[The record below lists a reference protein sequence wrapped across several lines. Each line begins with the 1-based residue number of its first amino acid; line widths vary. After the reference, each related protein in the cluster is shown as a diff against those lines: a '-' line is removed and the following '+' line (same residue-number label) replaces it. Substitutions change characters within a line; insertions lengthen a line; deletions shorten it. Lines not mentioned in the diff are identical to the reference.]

1 MRLAAIDIGSNAVR
15 LLIND
20 IHPWQDGEYDYT
32 KLSFVRV
39 PLRLGFDVFDQGFI
53 SNKKISKLADTLN
66 AFKLLMSVYDVEDYR
81 ICATSAMRD
90 AQNAPE
96 IIRKI
101 KQETGLQIDVITG
114 TQEARMLFEAFPP
127 NASLNNPRLVY
138 IDVGGGSTEISLY
151 ENKTCVLNQ
160 SFNVGTIRLLR
171 NDVVDTDWP
180 VMKKFVKEN
189 ILPGPQ
195 ALAIGSGGNI
205 NKVFSLVKRKKDKPL
220 DAELLNDYFK
230 QMHDMSVEER
240 MHHFDLRADRADV
253 IVPALKIY
261 TAILRWGGIDK
272 ILVPQ
277 IGLSDGIVHHLFQ
290 EKRNA

>member
-20 IHPWQDGEYDYT
+20 IHPWHEGETDFT

-39 PLRLGFDVFDQGFI
+39 PLRLGFEVFDQGII
-53 SNKKISKLADTLN
+53 SEKKINDLADTLK
-66 AFKLLMSVYDVEDYR
+66 AFQLLMKVYEVEDYR

-90 AQNAPE
+90 ARNAPD
-96 IIRKI
+96 IVKRI
-101 KQETGLQIDVITG
+101 KQQTGLSIEILTG
-114 TQEARMLFEAFPP
+114 HQEARMLFEAFPP

-138 IDVGGGSTEISLY
+138 VDVGGGSTEISLY

-171 NDVVDTDWP
+171 NDVADTDWP
-180 VMKKFVKEN
+180 LMKKFVKDH

-205 NKVFSLVKRKKDKPL
+205 NKVFSLAKRKKDKPL

-230 QMHDMSVEER
+230 QMQAMTVEDR

-261 TAILRWGGIDK
+261 TSIMRWGGIDK

-277 IGLSDGIVHHLFQ
+277 IGLSDGIVHHLFH
-290 EKRNA
+290 EKRMA

>member
-1 MRLAAIDIGSNAVR
+1 MRLAAIDIGSNAIR

-20 IHPWQDGEYDYT
+20 IHPWHEGGNDFT

-39 PLRLGFDVFDQGFI
+39 PLRLGFDVFDRGII
-53 SNKKISKLADTLN
+53 SEKKIIDLADTLK
-66 AFKLLMSVYDVEDYR
+66 AFQLLMKVYEVEDYC

-90 AQNAPE
+90 AQNASD
-96 IIRKI
+96 IIKFI
-101 KQETGLQIDVITG
+101 KQQTGLQIDVITG
-114 TQEARMLFEAFPP
+114 YQEARMLFEAFQP
-127 NASLNNPRLVY
+127 NASLSNPRLVY

-151 ENKTCVLNQ
+151 ENKTCLVNQ

-171 NDVVDTDWP
+171 NDIADTEWP
-180 VMKKFVKEN
+180 LMKKFVKEN
-189 ILPGPQ
+189 ILPGSQ

-205 NKVFSLVKRKKDKPL
+205 NKVFSLAKRKKDKPL

-230 QMHDMSVEER
+230 QMQAMTVEER

-261 TAILRWGGIDK
+261 TAIMRWGGIDK

-277 IGLSDGIVHHLFQ
+277 IGLSDGIIHHLFQ
-290 EKRNA
+290 QKRKA